1 MKYPTY
7 LTEYELKKTA
17 ELFHTIR
24 QRFGL
29 SQALIFKRMSLTAAY
44 GSMYAW
50 KIDYGEFLNIV
61 IRYLDKPKIL
71 SFDGFWNLKGEAD
84 RNLHAYYDYEV
95 YHVRKEHI
103 VYDSMRDFEKNLID
117 TIMDTNPNHFEDKR
131 IKRAYKAPIK
141 AMFPNILLE
150 KD

>member
-44 GSMYAW
+44 GSMYVW

-61 IRYLDKPKIL
+61 IKYLDKPNIL

-84 RNLHAYYDYEV
+84 RNLHAYYDYNV
-95 YHVRKEHI
+95 YNVRKEHI
-103 VYDSMRDFEKNLID
+103 VYDSMGKFEKALID
-117 TIMDTNPNHFEDKR
+117 TIMDTNPNHLER

-141 AMFPNILLE
+141 AMFPNILL